1 MTVSGLSGD
10 EGDDRPADVA
20 DDAGE
25 GGRGAAP
32 ACMRATAAR
41 TVGGWLGCGSGI
53 CDIALHMGSRLS
65 PSPRRRCP
73 PPPPP
78 CTPAVRAPYV
88 WGALSYS
95 PCCLGRSSPWYR
107 VHPRTVQSWG

>member
-1 MTVSGLSGD
+1 M
-10 EGDDRPADVA
+10 PADVA
-20 DDAGE
+20 EDAGE
-25 GGRGAAP
+25 GGRRAAP

-65 PSPRRRCP
+65 PAPCRRFP
-73 PPPPP
+73 PPPLPF
-78 CTPAVRAPYV
+78 TPAVRAPYV

-95 PCCLGRSSPWYR
+95 PCCLGRSSPSQR
-107 VHPRTVQSWG
+107 VHPWTVQSWG